1 MENTSS
7 RGGRFQAEQGGRP
20 HWDWTKA
27 QRGTEMSQA
36 NDETFEGQ
44 ILAKALMK
52 WCGMSKTKTKT
63 KNPATKQNN
72 PKQKIGKNKPARKSL
87 WLERRILRGKEY

>member
-27 QRGTEMSQA
+27 QRGTEMSQV

-44 ILAKALMK
+44 ILAKALK
-52 WCGMSKTKTKT
+52 WCVTSKTKMKT

-72 PKQKIGKNKPARKSL
+72 PKQKEKTNQQGSHCGQR
-87 WLERRILRGKEY
+87 EEY